1 MVFNPFFAC
10 LLLLTL
16 SLPPLPLFL
25 SLLSHPPSLCAVLFC
40 LPHCPTL
47 FFFFFFAGPF
57 PLCPHPPAPSPGLCS
72 GWLLPPCG
80 RLQELQRAEILEEDN
95 GMPVIQIMASNT
107 ANLQCGAGGVRDPEA
122 TSSTRRGPIL
132 SPYYSLVGSGWPLR
146 WCCVKP

>member
-1 MVFNPFFAC
+1 MVFSPFLAC

-25 SLLSHPPSLCAVLFC
+25 SLLSHPPFLSVLSC
-40 LPHCPTL
+40 SVYPTVLPCL
-47 FFFFFFAGPF
+47 FFRWNL

-80 RLQELQRAEILEEDN
+80 RLQELQRAETLEEDN

-132 SPYYSLVGSGWPLR
+132 SPYCCLVGSGWPLR
-146 WCCVKP
+146 WCCARP